1 MALED
6 AWSLGRVLRSAP
18 TALDRPEPLLAQ
30 WAAQRWPR
38 NAWVQARSQRNGR
51 IFHLQPPLSWGRN
64 LAMAVLG
71 ERLLD
76 VPRLY
81 GHQGH

>member
-1 MALED
+1 MIVCVAKVEEGGEGGG
-6 AWSLGRVLRSAP
+6 AGS
-18 TALDRPEPLLAQ
+18 
-30 WAAQRWPR
+30 RWR

-51 IFHLQPPLSWGRN
+51 IFHLLPPMSWGRN
-64 LAMAVLG
+64 LAMAALG

-81 GHQGH
+81 GGPPAA